1 MNEDLV
7 SRSDTLAAEL
17 VPPPPDAR
25 DVCPICRSWRPSGD
39 NLCGNCR
46 DNETSLGRACTQ
58 VLPIS
63 LYRKPTR
70 LRDWLKFY
78 KPGDEEYH
86 PESADLLGVLLARFM
101 DEHGDALGR
110 FLGGYDSVC
119 VVPSSERSPPHPL
132 AQVIDSHVAQLA
144 ASREELLTRGPGEL
158 DHRQP
163 AVDGFQP
170 TTDVA
175 GRRVLLVDDVY
186 TTGARAQSAACALEL
201 AGAHVPAVLVIAR
214 RINPDWLSEVS
225 ALWERQRAVPFKF
238 AAAPFWDRSSSP

>member
-1 MNEDLV
+1 
-7 SRSDTLAAEL
+7 
-17 VPPPPDAR
+17 
-25 DVCPICRSWRPSGD
+25 
-39 NLCGNCR
+39 
-46 DNETSLGRACTQ
+46 
-58 VLPIS
+58 
-63 LYRKPTR
+63 
-70 LRDWLKFY
+70 
-78 KPGDEEYH
+78 
-86 PESADLLGVLLARFM
+86 M